1 MELTASRTNRF
12 AIRNLE
18 SLIETFRVYGLT
30 LSEDP
35 NESDL
40 LLRTFGEAV
49 DGGPVEIS
57 LAVEGWMPQLDI
69 DSVADRLNLDDDVP
83 DTKIPQEHTDIP
95 DLVADHLVEGEVAI
109 FVGASIIK
117 LAEINAY
124 GVAVDSS
131 RSRKALQLVDLI
143 MDMAQELKT
152 DDSPVTAPYA

>member
-1 MELTASRTNRF
+1 MELIASRSN
-12 AIRNLE
+12 
-18 SLIETFRVYGLT
+18 TFRVKNLKTLKESFRTYGLST
-30 LSEDP
+30 QRD
-35 NESDL
+35 
-40 LLRTFGEAV
+40 GEGDILIREKDKYRDGSSLISIAV
-49 DGGPVEIS
+49 DGF
-57 LAVEGWMPQLDI
+57 MPQLDI
-69 DSVADRLNLDDDVP
+69 DAVADRLNLNDDVP
-83 DTKIPQEHTDIP
+83 DTEIPQEHTDIP

-131 RSRKALQLVDLI
+131 RGRKAIQLVDLI